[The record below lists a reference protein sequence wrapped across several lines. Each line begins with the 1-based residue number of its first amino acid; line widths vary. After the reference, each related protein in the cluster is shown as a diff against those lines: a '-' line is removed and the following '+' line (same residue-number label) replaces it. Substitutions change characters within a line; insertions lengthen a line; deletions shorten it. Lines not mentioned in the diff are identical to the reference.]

1 MSVKKKF
8 FLAITLLISVVVIA
22 GAIFTIVSRDH
33 ELTNTAE
40 SQASDA
46 RQRVVR
52 LLSVTDSIMMDR
64 VKSSMQVL
72 IKRGEAIGSPGL
84 GKDTRVGDRTVPQL
98 LLGNQGM
105 ANHFELVDDL
115 TQDMKGTATLFV
127 YDGQNYVRVST
138 NVKKDGGQRATG
150 TILNPD
156 GGAFR
161 AIESGQ
167 AFYGQVDIL
176 GNPYLTGYA
185 PMRSSAGQVVG
196 IWYVGYSADMSIL
209 ADAIAGS
216 RVLEKGF
223 VALVDDKG
231 RVRMHSDNQTDETVQ
246 AALASNNGDWVKV
259 ETPFTP
265 WGYTVVSAYSAEELT
280 DTITADSIS
289 IALVIAG
296 VGALLILAIH
306 LLITAVITRPLNQ
319 MIGAVNDIADG
330 EGDLTIRFNATS
342 RDEFGQMA
350 NGFDKLLARV
360 QDTIRDVGHSSRE
373 VLEASQGLVQV
384 AEDSSQSIARQTSD
398 TQHVASSMHE
408 MSLTAQNVA
417 ESASV
422 AEEAAKGAEDDARS
436 GHTLVQET
444 IRTIE
449 QQTQTI
455 AECAEAVAELDE
467 HSEAISSVL
476 DVIHSIAEQT
486 NLLALNAAIEAARA
500 GEHGRGFAVVSDEVR
515 MLATRTQ
522 NSIDDIRGQIERLQS
537 GAKGASQKMDATRE
551 LAGTLSSKAQ
561 ESGDAITQMREAVA
575 RISERNTDIASAAE
589 EQSQVADE
597 INNTLER
604 IHNHAQETSSQADRT
619 RAASQELI
627 ALAERLQKELSS
639 YKV

>member
-22 GAIFTIVSRDH
+22 GAVFTIVSRDN
-33 ELTNTAE
+33 ELTHTAE
-40 SQASDA
+40 SQSTDA
-46 RQRVVR
+46 RQRVIR
-52 LLSVTDSIMMDR
+52 LLSVTDSIMMER
-64 VKSSMQVL
+64 VKSSMNVL
-72 IKRGEAIGSPGL
+72 IKRGKAIGVPGR
-84 GKDTRVGDRTVPQL
+84 GDDTRVGDRTVPDLQL
-98 LLGNQGM
+98 GGEPM
-105 ANHFELVDDL
+105 ANHYELVDAL
-115 TQDMKGTATLFV
+115 TDDMGGTATLFV
-127 YDGQNYVRVST
+127 YDGSDYVRVST

-150 TILNPD
+150 TILNPE
-156 GGAFR
+156 GAAFR
-161 AIESGQ
+161 AIQSGK

-176 GNPYLTGYA
+176 GKPYLTGYA
-185 PMRSSAGQVVG
+185 PMRDGSGQVVG
-196 IWYVGYSADMSIL
+196 IWYVGYSADMSL
-209 ADAIAGS
+209 LEDAIAGS
-216 RVLEKGF
+216 RVLDRGF

-231 RVRMHSDNQTDETVQ
+231 RIRMHSDNQTDDVVK
-246 AALASNNGDWVKV
+246 AALTGDNGDWVKS
-259 ETPFTP
+259 ETPFDP
-265 WGYTVVSAYSAEELT
+265 WGYKVVSAYSSDELT
-280 DTITADSIS
+280 DTITADSLGT
-289 IALVIAG
+289 ALVIVI

-306 LLITAVITRPLNQ
+306 LLVSAVITRPLNR
-319 MIGAVNDIADG
+319 MIGAVNDIAEG

-360 QDTIRDVGHSSRE
+360 QDTIRDVSASSRE
-373 VLEASQGLVQV
+373 VLNASQGLVKV
-384 AEDSSQSIARQTSD
+384 AEDSSASIARQTGD
-398 TQHVASSMHE
+398 TEHVASSMHE

-417 ESASV
+417 ESASI
-422 AEEAAKGAEDDARS
+422 AEEAAKGADNDAQS
-436 GHTLVQET
+436 GHALVQET
-444 IRTIE
+444 IRIIE
-449 QQTQTI
+449 QQTRTI
-455 AECAEAVAELDE
+455 AECAESVTELDE

-522 NSIDDIRGQIERLQS
+522 NSIDDIREQIERLQS

-551 LAGTLSSKAQ
+551 LAGNLSAKAQ
-561 ESGDAITQMREAVA
+561 ESGDAINQVREAVA

-589 EQSQVADE
+589 EQSQVAEE

-604 IHNHAQETSSQADRT
+604 IHNNAQETSSQADQT

-627 ALAERLQKELSS
+627 ALAERLQKELAH